1 MSTLTDTH
9 AHLYSSK
16 FDSDRDAMVNRAIAL
31 GVTRIFLPAIDSES
45 HEQMIALVNQF
56 PDNCFP
62 MMGLHPCSVKQEDV
76 QQELEQVYSYLKS
89 GKFCAVGEI
98 GIDLYWD
105 KTTLA
110 VQQEAFAQ
118 QIDWAL
124 EFDLPI
130 AIHSRDAF
138 NECYDIVKAKQNGKL
153 RGVFHCFSDGP
164 EEAKKVVALG
174 GFYLGIG
181 GVLTFKNSALPA
193 AIENIPMEYL
203 LLETDAP
210 YLAPVPHRGQR
221 NESAYVTHVADKLAE
236 VKRVFLR
243 DVIEQTTQNSIRL
256 FGK

>member
-1 MSTLTDTH
+1 MQVTDTH

-16 FDSDRDAMVNRAIAL
+16 FENDRDAMIKRAIAI
-31 GVTRIFLPAIDSES
+31 GVTRIFLPAIDSDS
-45 HEQMIALVNQF
+45 HEQLIALANQY

-76 QQELEQVYSYLKS
+76 HQELEQVYDYLKS
-89 GKFCAVGEI
+89 GEFCAVGEI

-110 VQQEAFAQ
+110 LQQEAFAQ

-164 EEAKKVVALG
+164 EEAQKVVDLG

-181 GVLTFKNSALPA
+181 GVLTFKNSTLPA
-193 AIENIPMEYL
+193 AIEDIPMEYL
-203 LLETDAP
+203 LLETDSP

-221 NESAYVTHVADKLAE
+221 NESAYVTHVADRLSE
-236 VKRVFLR
+236 VKRIFLR

>member
-9 AHLYSSK
+9 AHLYSFK
-16 FDSDRDAMVNRAIAL
+16 FDSDRDAMVNRAIAA
-31 GVTRIFLPAIDSES
+31 GVTRIFLPAIDRES
-45 HEQMIALVNQF
+45 HEQMIALANQY
-56 PDNCFP
+56 PNNCFP

-76 QQELEQVYSYLKS
+76 QQELEQVYTYLKS

-138 NECYDIVKAKQNGKL
+138 NECYEIVKAKQNGKL

-164 EEAKKVVALG
+164 EEAQKVVELG

-181 GVLTFKNSALPA
+181 GVLTFKNSTLPA
-193 AIENIPMEYL
+193 AIENVPMEYL

-221 NESAYVTHVADKLAE
+221 NESSYVTHVADKLAE

>member
-45 HEQMIALVNQF
+45 HEQLIALVNQF

-138 NECYDIVKAKQNGKL
+138 NECYDIVKANKTANYAACFI
-153 RGVFHCFSDGP
+153 VFPTDL
-164 EEAKKVVALG
+164 KKR
-174 GFYLGIG
+174 
-181 GVLTFKNSALPA
+181 K
-193 AIENIPMEYL
+193 
-203 LLETDAP
+203 
-210 YLAPVPHRGQR
+210 
-221 NESAYVTHVADKLAE
+221 K
-236 VKRVFLR
+236 
-243 DVIEQTTQNSIRL
+243 
-256 FGK
+256 